1 MQLEKI
7 TSKENAKLKAAAK
20 LLQSKKERKA
30 AGAFVAEGKRL
41 CLDAFYSGQKPLR
54 IFVTEGLMEQEATQ
68 QELAP
73 LLQAA
78 PERYLIPDAL
88 AHRLSDTQSPQGL
101 FCVFEI
107 LDNSC
112 RLATIKKN
120 RLVILSSLQDPGNIG
135 TIIRTC
141 EAFGV
146 DMVLMSDDCPD
157 LYAPKTLRATMG
169 GIFRLPV
176 QRCSDLKE
184 EILSLRHQGVQ
195 VYAAAL
201 HRDSLPI
208 TELDFAQPS
217 AIVIGNEGSG
227 LTDSIIEACTAPMI
241 IPMASRAE
249 SLNAAVAATVAV
261 WEMCRPRG

>member
-141 EAFGV
+141 EAFG
-146 DMVLMSDDCPD
+146 L
-157 LYAPKTLRATMG
+157 
-169 GIFRLPV
+169 
-176 QRCSDLKE
+176 
-184 EILSLRHQGVQ
+184 
-195 VYAAAL
+195 
-201 HRDSLPI
+201 
-208 TELDFAQPS
+208 
-217 AIVIGNEGSG
+217 SG
-227 LTDSIIEACTAPMI
+227 LVVS
-241 IPMASRAE
+241 ASCADT
-249 SLNAAVAATVAV
+249 SA
-261 WEMCRPRG
+261 

>member
-112 RLATIKKN
+112 RLATIK
-120 RLVILSSLQDPGNIG
+120 RIGWSFSPLCRTRATSGLSS
-135 TIIRTC
+135 
-141 EAFGV
+141 
-146 DMVLMSDDCPD
+146 
-157 LYAPKTLRATMG
+157 APAK
-169 GIFRLPV
+169 RLAWIW
-176 QRCSDLKE
+176 C
-184 EILSLRHQGVQ
+184 
-195 VYAAAL
+195 
-201 HRDSLPI
+201 
-208 TELDFAQPS
+208 
-217 AIVIGNEGSG
+217 
-227 LTDSIIEACTAPMI
+227 
-241 IPMASRAE
+241 
-249 SLNAAVAATVAV
+249 
-261 WEMCRPRG
+261 

>member
-78 PERYLIPDAL
+78 PECYLIPDAL

-195 VYAAAL
+195 VYAARCT
-201 HRDSLPI
+201 RDSLPS
-208 TELDFAQPS
+208 PS
-217 AIVIGNEGSG
+217 WTLHSP
-227 LTDSIIEACTAPMI
+227 APLSS
-241 IPMASRAE
+241 ATRA
-249 SLNAAVAATVAV
+249 AD
-261 WEMCRPRG
+261 

>member
-78 PERYLIPDAL
+78 PECYLIPDAL

-101 FCVFEI
+101 FCVF
-107 LDNSC
+107 
-112 RLATIKKN
+112 TIPAG
-120 RLVILSSLQDPGNIG
+120 LLQ
-135 TIIRTC
+135 
-141 EAFGV
+141 
-146 DMVLMSDDCPD
+146 
-157 LYAPKTLRATMG
+157 
-169 GIFRLPV
+169 
-176 QRCSDLKE
+176 
-184 EILSLRHQGVQ
+184 
-195 VYAAAL
+195 
-201 HRDSLPI
+201 
-208 TELDFAQPS
+208 
-217 AIVIGNEGSG
+217 
-227 LTDSIIEACTAPMI
+227 
-241 IPMASRAE
+241 
-249 SLNAAVAATVAV
+249 
-261 WEMCRPRG
+261 

>member
-78 PERYLIPDAL
+78 PECYLIPDAL

-201 HRDSLPI
+201 HRD
-208 TELDFAQPS
+208 FAQPS

-241 IPMASRAE
+241 IPMAGRAE